1 MNWSFITKNWI
12 AKLLCLLLALGLW
25 FYIANEGFQLQKVAG
40 GVPLETANLDN
51 GLAVTEDLGTVQL
64 SVRPQQGLRK
74 SISPDSF
81 EAYVDLEGLGVGAYE
96 LPVKVSSSDTEIQVL
111 EINPSKV
118 KVTLDRKVTKAF
130 SVTAKVEGQV
140 GTGYLVGDSKISPTE
155 VVVSGAEGLVGSIAT
170 VVADVKL
177 VGDLSEIRKTVE
189 LKAISTAG
197 QVIKNV
203 TIEPK
208 TAEITIGVSQESD
221 VKTVGV
227 KVKTIN
233 QPKDGYFIKSLTANP
248 STVVLRGQRDVLQPI
263 EYIETKEVDLKDL
276 TSSTERTVGLIL
288 PEGAI
293 LDGSETVKISI
304 AIDGNESTRGMSGIF
319 EFKNLGGNLKIDS
332 FSPTKAAVTVKGKAG
347 RLSSL
352 TERDVRVIVDLAGKG
367 EGTFT
372 IGLNKGNVVLPD
384 EVALESLDVKEIQV
398 TIKNK

>member
-1 MNWSFITKNWI
+1 MNWSFITKNWP
-12 AKLLCLLLALGLW
+12 AKIICLLLALGLW

-40 GVPLETANLDN
+40 GVPLETANLDDS
-51 GLAVTEDLGTVQL
+51 LAVTEDLGTVQL

-81 EAYVDLEGLGVGAYE
+81 EAYVDLEGLGIGAYE

-111 EINPSKV
+111 EIVPSKV
-118 KVTLDRKVTKAF
+118 KVTLDRKITKTF
-130 SVTAKVEGQV
+130 SVTAKVEGQI
-140 GTGYLVGDSKISPTE
+140 GTGYLVGDSKVSPAE
-155 VVVSGAEGLVGSIAT
+155 VVVSGAEGLVGSIST

-177 VGDLSEIRKTVE
+177 VGELSEIRKTVE
-189 LKAISTAG
+189 LKAVSSTG

-208 TAEITIGVSQESD
+208 TAEIMIGVSQEAD

-233 QPKDGYFIKSLTANP
+233 QSKDGYFIKSLTANP
-248 STVVLRGQRDVLQPI
+248 STVVLRGRREVLQPI
-263 EYIETKEVDLKDL
+263 EYVETKEVDLKDL
-276 TSSTERTVGLIL
+276 TASTERNAGLIL
-288 PEGAI
+288 PADVT

-304 AIDGNESTRGMSGIF
+304 VIDSNESTRGMNGIF
-319 EFKNLGGNLKIDS
+319 EFRNLGGNLKIDS

-372 IGLNKGNVVLPD
+372 IGLNKNNVNLPD
-384 EVALESLDVKEIQV
+384 EVSLESLDAKEIQV
-398 TIKNK
+398 VIKTR